1 MMKQSPR
8 KSRTQWQALVN
19 QQKQSGLSI
28 THFCQEHKLT
38 ESSFYKWQSEF
49 RKAPNGFSCVSV
61 KAPMTPGKIRCVLPS
76 GLRLEWDE
84 SVALESLLPIIN
96 GLS

>member
-1 MMKQSPR
+1 MAITLEQTIAIR
-8 KSRTQWQALVN
+8 VERYQFLSRTQ
-19 QQKQSGLSI
+19 
-28 THFCQEHKLT
+28 EHKIS

-49 RKAPNGFSCVSV
+49 RKAPKGFSCVSV
-61 KAPMTPGKIRCVLPS
+61 KAPVTPGKIRCVLPN

-84 SVALESLLPIIN
+84 SVALGSLLPIIK

>member
-1 MMKQSPR
+1 MKRTPR
-8 KSRTQWQALVN
+8 KSPAQWQSLLS
-19 QQKQSGLSI
+19 KQSLSGLSV
-28 THFCQEHKLT
+28 TNFCQEHKIS

-49 RKAPNGFSCVSV
+49 RKAPKGFSCVSV
-61 KAPMTPGKIRCVLPS
+61 KAPVTPGKIRCVLPN

-84 SVALESLLPIIN
+84 SVALGSLLPIIK

>member
-1 MMKQSPR
+1 MKRTPR
-8 KSRTQWQALVN
+8 KSPAQWQALVN
-19 QQKQSGLSI
+19 QQTQSDLSV
-28 THFCQEHKLT
+28 TNFCQEHKLS

-49 RKAPNGFSCVSV
+49 RKAPKGFSCVSV
-61 KAPMTPGKIRCVLPS
+61 KAPVTPGKIRSILPN

-84 SVALESLLPIIN
+84 SVDLGSLLPIIK